1 MVAVQSE
8 YAPTPARYF
17 ALSSDTHIIEPADLF
32 TTRMP
37 ASYRDDAPQIAI
49 VDGIERWSAEGIA
62 FHPSTSAFAPGDRFL
77 PVEKRPVRSP
87 VFAEAIEESAYV
99 ASAWLAENER
109 DGVYGGV
116 VVPSSTLA
124 VYGVRSS
131 RLLDEILAVY
141 NDWIGEFASYAPGRI
156 KPIGLLNPDDI
167 PRAVRAA
174 ENLKARGFAGVM
186 LPVKM
191 HDGHTYESAD
201 YDPLWEAVAGLR
213 LPVSMHVACHRTPGD
228 ASQIL
233 GNRGARLSLPVN
245 AVDHH
250 IRIALTDMVYGG
262 AFERYPDLRVCS
274 VEHEGS
280 WVFHLLQRLDW
291 TYRYDRR
298 YSQLARRFPDGSL
311 PSDYVRRNV
320 VICFTEDPF
329 LVQNRHVLGVDNLAW
344 GSDFPHPESPFTHS
358 DDSLADQLAGV
369 PDEERMKMT
378 VGNTARLYGF
388 DLPPERQPGAASR

>member
-1 MVAVQSE
+1 MVAVQPE
-8 YAPTPARYF
+8 QAHAPAGYF

-32 TTRMP
+32 TARM
-37 ASYRDDAPQIAI
+37 ASKYRDDAPRIAI
-49 VDGIERWSAEGIA
+49 VDGVERWSAEGIA

-77 PVEKRPVRSP
+77 PPEERPVRSP
-87 VFAEAIEESAYV
+87 LFAEAIEDCAYV
-99 ASAWLAENER
+99 PSEWLAQNEH

-116 VVPSSTLA
+116 VFPSSTLA

-131 RLLDEILAVY
+131 ELLDEILRVY
-141 NDWIGEFASYAPGRI
+141 NDWILEFASYAPDRI
-156 KPIGLLNPDDI
+156 KPIGLLNPDD
-167 PRAVRAA
+167 PAAAARAA
-174 ENLKARGFAGVM
+174 EDLKARGFAGVM

-191 HDGHTYESAD
+191 HDGHTYESPY

-213 LPVSMHVACHRTPGD
+213 LPVSMHIACHRTPGD

-245 AVDHH
+245 SADHH
-250 IRIALTDMVYGG
+250 MRIALTDMIYGG
-262 AFERYPDLRVCS
+262 VFERYPDLKVCS

-298 YSQLARRFPDGSL
+298 YTALARRFPDGSL
-311 PSDYVRRNV
+311 PSDYLRRNV

-344 GSDFPHPESPFTHS
+344 GSDYPHPESPFTHS
-358 DDSLADQLAGV
+358 DASLAAQLDGV
-369 PDEERMKMT
+369 PRDEQMKIT

-388 DLPPERQPGAASR
+388 GLPPDRPAASEPT